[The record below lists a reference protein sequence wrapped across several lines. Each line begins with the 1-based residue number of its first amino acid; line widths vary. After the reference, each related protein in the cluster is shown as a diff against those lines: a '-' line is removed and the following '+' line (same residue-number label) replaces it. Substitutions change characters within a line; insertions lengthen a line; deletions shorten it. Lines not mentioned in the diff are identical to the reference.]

1 MALFSWRALEQYRL
15 EKKKPKRKIE
25 YPRVETGELF
35 AVQLP
40 QGQQFLKDFEKN
52 KIRGMLFLGSTGSG
66 KSSSLEDL
74 AEFFIRK
81 GETVIDLHS
90 AYWEGVFWA
99 RKYPVILVQAPSKY
113 QVKSENPKITVHT
126 WSEGFNWAQVI
137 QEAKE
142 NKAVLVSS
150 CWLPDKSYYIM
161 LREFIE
167 ALLNPLNAFPRVIVI
182 RDLVSL
188 LPSGL
193 KESSAKEL
201 VELKRKML
209 LFVRQGRK
217 VGNRILA
224 DTQIAEDIL
233 RSFRENVWVKVYKY
247 YEGKIQGLDEDL
259 NQEINWLNEKQA
271 LIHYKGVWFGATFPL
286 NECHK
291 NESDKLED
299 LGLKVEEIEE
309 AEVEI
314 ASLPPI
320 SNTENILERS
330 VLQSE
335 RASERVEYYKHYQAL
350 IAIAKDEYHKA
361 GVPKQVLDE
370 VVAVDF
376 PPDPTIKFAQVT
388 YKYVQQTL
396 GLEKQ
401 PGTVGH
407 NYRKYVTNG
416 PVNNN
421 VIERIGLRF
430 VRHLIASTPD
440 FPTQSFFNSGSG
452 VRDVEFRLGGRLVAS
467 ANVKLFTDER
477 GVSREVK
484 LTPEHRDPVHYGVI
498 IAVKPFRVKVFRGT
512 GQPYVAAG
520 SVSDLGWRGFVEDLR
535 RETGKIKENKVSI

>member
-1 MALFSWRALEQYRL
+1 MALFSWRALEDYKLR
-15 EKKKPKRKIE
+15 KKKPKRKIE
-25 YPRVETGELF
+25 YPLVEPGELF
-35 AVQLP
+35 TVQLP

-81 GETVIDLHS
+81 GEVVVDLHS

-113 QVKSENPKITVHT
+113 QVKSDNPKITVHT
-126 WSEGFNWAQVI
+126 WHEGFNWAQVMK
-137 QEAKE
+137 EAREK
-142 NKAVLVSS
+142 KAVLVSS
-150 CWLPDKSYYIM
+150 CWLPDVSYYIM

-247 YEGKIQGLDEDL
+247 YEGRIQGLDEDL
-259 NQEINWLNEKQA
+259 NNEINWLNEKQA

-291 NESDKLED
+291 NEKDALSDLKLR
-299 LGLKVEEIEE
+299 VEEFEEMNIEE
-309 AEVEI
+309 NWSKM
-314 ASLPPI
+314 SLPPI
-320 SNTENILERS
+320 EGIEKIVEETALPEGEKEAWEGYLSNYQ
-330 VLQSE
+330 VL
-335 RASERVEYYKHYQAL
+335 R
-350 IAIAKDEYHKA
+350 AIARDEYLKA
-361 GVPKQVLDE
+361 GVPETSVDIMVEK
-370 VVAVDF
+370 DF
-376 PPDPTIKFAQVT
+376 PSDPKAKSITWREIKDILELRIQSDSARKL
-388 YKYVQQTL
+388 YQTH
-396 GLEKQ
+396 K
-401 PGTVGH
+401 H
-407 NYRKYVTNG
+407 KI
-416 PVNNN
+416 NNN
-421 VIERIGLRF
+421 VVEMIGLRF
-430 VRHLIASTPD
+430 IKHLVAQTPD
-440 FPTQSFFNSGSG
+440 FPTQTFFNRYAGS
-452 VRDVEFRLGGRLVAS
+452 RDVEFRAGGRLVAS
-467 ANVKLFTDER
+467 GNVKLFRDDHPR
-477 GVSREVK
+477 RMVHLS
-484 LTPEHRDPVHYGVI
+484 PEYRDPVHYALVVK
-498 IAVKPFRVKVFRGT
+498 VKPFRLTVFRGT
-512 GQPYVAAG
+512 GEEYVAEG
-520 SVSDLGWRGFVEDLR
+520 SVSDLGWRGFVENLR
-535 RETGKIKENKVSI
+535 LETDKVKRDVGIK